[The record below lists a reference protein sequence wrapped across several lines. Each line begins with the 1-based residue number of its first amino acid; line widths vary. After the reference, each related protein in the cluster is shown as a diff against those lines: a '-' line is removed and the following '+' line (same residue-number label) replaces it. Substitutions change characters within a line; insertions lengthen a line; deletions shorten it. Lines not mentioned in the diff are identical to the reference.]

1 MPYIF
6 KHIIAVFAILFSFGL
21 YSSTPVS
28 YCVKSPSLIFAG
40 ETYNVTITI
49 HKNSISGSSKFEV
62 VFPKGFEIEPINTSG
77 SNFIFENNKAKFIW
91 VILPQTDEIN
101 LSYTVK
107 VPNVYSGEE
116 KIIRKFFYV
125 SNQKVVEDKFCS
137 LINIVENDI
146 LFTINNNSKNI
157 ENNISFKLQVGAYV
171 NKISSSKILEYVV
184 DNYKIEEEFTDGF
197 YKYTIG
203 EFSSLELAEKLKA
216 KSKVKNA
223 FIIAFN
229 NNVRISIKE
238 AKLAL
243 EQK

>member
-1 MPYIF
+1 M
-6 KHIIAVFAILFSFGL
+6 
-21 YSSTPVS
+21 
-28 YCVKSPSLIFAG
+28 
-40 ETYNVTITI
+40 
-49 HKNSISGSSKFEV
+49 
-62 VFPKGFEIEPINTSG
+62 
-77 SNFIFENNKAKFIW
+77 
-91 VILPQTDEIN
+91 
-101 LSYTVK
+101 
-107 VPNVYSGEE
+107 PNVYSGEE

-157 ENNISFKLQVGAYV
+157 ENNISFQLQVGAYV